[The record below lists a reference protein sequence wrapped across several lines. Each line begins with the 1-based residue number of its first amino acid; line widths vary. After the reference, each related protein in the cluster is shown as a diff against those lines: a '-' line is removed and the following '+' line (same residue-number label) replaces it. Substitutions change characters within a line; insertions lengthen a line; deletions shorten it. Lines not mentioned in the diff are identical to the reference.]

1 MKRRLLRF
9 LCALVLGLVF
19 YDNIADAAGCHDSP
33 AATATTCH
41 VCSCGPH
48 IFSQDSAPAIVVLQ
62 PTACAAYETP
72 VYALL
77 LPQSIFHPPRS
88 IA

>member
-19 YDNIADAAGCHDSP
+19 YDNIADAVGCHDSP
-33 AATATTCH
+33 AAAATTCH
-41 VCSCGPH
+41 ACSCGPH
-48 IFSQDSAPAIVVLQ
+48 ISSQGSAPAIVVLQ
-62 PTACAAYETP
+62 PAESISYETP
-72 VYALL
+72 VYALT

-88 IA
+88 LA